1 MNTFLSRLNTVF
13 AFTLTVL
20 ATLTLSCFLSTF
32 HNTNQAQVL
41 LQTKKVLVKNVQDFG
56 VSKDKNDLGFIT
68 FDLQTNLKGIFNWN
82 VKQLFLYLT
91 AEYSTKSNKFNQVV
105 IWDKIILR
113 GDNAFLDYHGIN
125 TKYYFFDDG
134 MGLKGNKNVSLYLSW
149 NVIPNAGILP
159 MITQKNKFYFDFPEE
174 YTVNRGGF
182 DRLK

>member
-20 ATLTLSCFLSTF
+20 AALTFLCFLSTF
-32 HNTNQAQVL
+32 FNTNQATVY

-56 VSKDKNDLGFIT
+56 VSKDKNDLGFVT
-68 FDLQTNLKGIFNWN
+68 FDLQSDLKGIFNWN

-91 AEYSTKSNKFNQVV
+91 AEYSTKLNKFNQVV

-113 GDNAFLDYHGIN
+113 RDNGLLNYNGMN

-134 MGLKGNKNVSLYLSW
+134 MGLKGNQNVSLYLSW

-159 MITQKNKFYFDFPEE
+159 LITQENKFSFDFPGE
-174 YTVNRGGF
+174 YTVNRG
-182 DRLK
+182 DH